1 MQGEPQR
8 PNIQH
13 WQPICLAWL
22 TLLGLFFVYA
32 GDAPPGVNEAHYLV
46 KAKNF
51 WDPHWCQNDLFASS
65 GKAHA
70 VFYWVFGWPTQW
82 LSLSTTAWI
91 GRFVGWGLL
100 AAGLVR
106 LCCSL
111 RLPANFAIVIA
122 LVWIAGVE
130 QGNLAGEWVVGGIE
144 AKVPA
149 YAFVLFGIAE
159 LLQRHW
165 PRVWLWFGSAAAFHV
180 LTGGWAVVAGIIAF
194 VIVERIDKPSGQER
208 QRFFSLALVIGGAIS
223 LMGLLPALS
232 MSAGASPAEATSAAR
247 VYTYFRIS
255 HHLLP
260 SAFYSDR
267 YVRHV
272 VLSLVTLFLLWLN
285 WRISS
290 SQDRLRIRLL
300 TAFAVGAML
309 ISLLGLLVGLLPKV
323 APDLAAKL
331 LRFYWFRLA
340 DAITPLVL
348 GCAVAG
354 VLFSRFGTSP
364 AVRAGWLGS
373 LAVLMAAVWF
383 VGQSTWQ
390 RVGDGVPVSHSNR
403 LLGLNRDASYAKQRE
418 TMSDWINVCRF
429 VRANTPEDAVL
440 LTPRHQQTF
449 KWYAHRAEVVNW
461 KDIPQDVAS
470 LRKWARRFT
479 EVYPTELST
488 MRVTIRYDRLREFR
502 ERYGVDWM
510 VVDRR
515 VVGPH
520 LPLVQVYP
528 LGDERNATY
537 AIYRLPSP
545 VKKLLEE
552 PTANATSKSKR

>member
-1 MQGEPQR
+1 M
-8 PNIQH
+8 
-13 WQPICLAWL
+13 
-22 TLLGLFFVYA
+22 
-32 GDAPPGVNEAHYLV
+32 
-46 KAKNF
+46 
-51 WDPHWCQNDLFASS
+51 
-65 GKAHA
+65 
-70 VFYWVFGWPTQW
+70 
-82 LSLSTTAWI
+82 
-91 GRFVGWGLL
+91 
-100 AAGLVR
+100 
-106 LCCSL
+106 
-111 RLPANFAIVIA
+111 
-122 LVWIAGVE
+122 
-130 QGNLAGEWVVGGIE
+130 
-144 AKVPA
+144 
-149 YAFVLFGIAE
+149 
-159 LLQRHW
+159 
-165 PRVWLWFGSAAAFHV
+165 
-180 LTGGWAVVAGIIAF
+180 AGIIAF
-194 VIVERIDKPSGQER
+194 VIVERIAKPNRQQR
-208 QRFFSLALVIGGAIS
+208 QRFFSLALFVGGAIS
-223 LMGLLPALS
+223 LLGLLPALS

-260 SAFYSDR
+260 SAFYTDW
-267 YVRHV
+267 YVRHF
-272 VLSLVTLFLLWLN
+272 VLSLITLSLLWLN
-285 WRISS
+285 WRVSNS
-290 SQDRLRIRLL
+290 HDRDRIRSL

-309 ISLLGLLVGLLPKV
+309 ISLLGLLVGLLPNV

-340 DAITPLVL
+340 DAITPLTL

-354 VLFSRFGTSP
+354 LLFSRFGESLV
-364 AVRAGWLGS
+364 VRAGWLGS
-373 LAVLMAAVWF
+373 LAVLIAAVWF

-403 LLGLNRDASYAKQRE
+403 LLGLDRDATYMEQRE

-545 VKKLLEE
+545 VNKPSEE
-552 PTANATSKSKR
+552 LITDNDH

>member
-1 MQGEPQR
+1 MQGEQQR
-8 PNIQH
+8 PEVQH
-13 WQPICLAWL
+13 WLAICLAWL

-51 WDPHWCQNDLFASS
+51 WDPSWCQNDLFAAS

-82 LSLSTTAWI
+82 LSLSMTAWI

-111 RLPANFAIVIA
+111 RLPANLAIVIG
-122 LVWIAGVE
+122 LVWIAGIE

-159 LLQRHW
+159 LLQHKW
-165 PRVWLWFGSAAAFHV
+165 QRVWLWFGSAAAFHV

-194 VIVERIDKPSGQER
+194 VIVERIAKPSGQDR
-208 QRFFSLALVIGGAIS
+208 QRFFSLALFVGGAIS

-260 SAFYSDR
+260 SAFYPDW

-272 VLSLVTLFLLWLN
+272 VLSLITLSLLWLN
-285 WRISS
+285 WRISN
-290 SQDRLRIRLL
+290 SQDRVRIRLL
-300 TAFAVGAML
+300 AAFAVGAML

-340 DAITPLVL
+340 DAITPLIL

-354 VLFSRFGTSP
+354 LLFSRFGKTLALR
-364 AVRAGWLGS
+364 AVWLSGLVVLI
-373 LAVLMAAVWF
+373 LAMWF
-383 VGQSTWQ
+383 VGQSTWH

-403 LLGLNRDASYAKQRE
+403 LLGLNRDATYTKQRE

-440 LTPRHQQTF
+440 LTPRHQLTF

-479 EVYPTELST
+479 DVYPTELST

-520 LPLVQVYP
+520 LPLVQIYP

-545 VKKLLEE
+545 EKNPFE
-552 PTANATSKSKR
+552 N